1 MWSPIP
7 RTPTSCARST
17 WSPPNIGRSD
27 VPTAAGPLVRR
38 LFCPRTRRHPAAYT
52 ADAAGF
58 PPPTSVW
65 GNISC
70 LVVSVRTAAAA
81 AAAETAPPP
90 ETAGFP
96 PCPPSLS
103 CPSFLAEAPPST
115 PAGRCMSPTP
125 PSCGIPQR
133 TGMGAAPAA
142 AAGTDR
148 PCRPSRGGYLRQHPH
163 TADVPPGRPG
173 GTFCFHA
180 GYWRIHCWP
189 SGISHRVPESPP
201 APPRWDTDAPPPPPG
216 NRSRPAPQ
224 TTG

>member
-7 RTPTSCARST
+7 RMPTSCVRST
-17 WSPPNIGRSD
+17 WSPPNIRME
-27 VPTAAGPLVRR
+27 RR
-38 LFCPRTRRHPAAYT
+38 LRPLRAGGACLSRHPRRTCGVYCRCGGRRPAANLNGGT
-52 ADAAGF
+52 LL
-58 PPPTSVW
+58 
-65 GNISC
+65 C
-70 LVVSVRTAAAA
+70 VVVKVRTAIAAVAAA
-81 AAAETAPPP
+81 GTVPIPG
-90 ETAGFP
+90 TAGSP
-96 PCPPSLS
+96 PCPPSPS
-103 CPSFLAEAPPST
+103 CPSFPAEAPPST

-189 SGISHRVPESPP
+189 SGISHRVPGITSSTSPVGY
-201 APPRWDTDAPPPPPG
+201 RRTTTS
-216 NRSRPAPQ
+216 SR
-224 TTG
+224 